1 MDIGKS
7 KDNFKDRKLK
17 CFNCE
22 IYGHIA
28 KDCKQ
33 SKKERDTRKYYEC
46 GRTKHI
52 AKDCKTKQKMK
63 NQSIQRDIDIEEK
76 DQKKGFRED
85 PEQAWYEGSM

>member
-1 MDIGKS
+1 M
-7 KDNFKDRKLK
+7 
-17 CFNCE
+17 
-22 IYGHIA
+22 
-28 KDCKQ
+28 
-33 SKKERDTRKYYEC
+33 KERDTRKYYEC

-85 PEQAWYEGSM
+85 PE